1 MSAPL
6 NAVRTR
12 TGRLR
17 PVCQVCNKQG
27 ASVHAGPEGQP
38 SMWALP
44 RGWSTAPYPADFQHR
59 DGSTG
64 STFTCP
70 SCNKQLRAG
79 ACLQL
84 RNGGVVRRLS

>member
-1 MSAPL
+1 MSAAV
-6 NAVRTR
+6 NTVRTR

-17 PVCQVCNKQG
+17 PVCLVCNKQG
-27 ASVHAGPEGQP
+27 PGMVTGPDGEP
-38 SMWALP
+38 TLLDMP
-44 RGWSTAPYPADFQHR
+44 RGWSCAPYGADFKHR

-84 RNGGVVRRLS
+84 RNGGTVRRVW

>member
-6 NAVRTR
+6 NTVRTR

-17 PVCQVCNKQG
+17 PVCNVCNRQG
-27 ASVHAGPEGQP
+27 AGQRPDFDGQP
-38 SMWALP
+38 SMWAMP
-44 RGWSTAPYPADFQHR
+44 RGWSTAPFPADFTHR

-84 RNGGVVRRLS
+84 RSGGFVRRVS